1 MPSIVH
7 SWLANVVGHGKENG
21 EGSHFFQE
29 KCEMFCC
36 WATMQCIDVLY
47 GVTRQET
54 GISRRMSIRFED
66 WKEEEPQPAA

>member
-1 MPSIVH
+1 
-7 SWLANVVGHGKENG
+7 
-21 EGSHFFQE
+21 
-29 KCEMFCC
+29 
-36 WATMQCIDVLY
+36 MQCIDVLY